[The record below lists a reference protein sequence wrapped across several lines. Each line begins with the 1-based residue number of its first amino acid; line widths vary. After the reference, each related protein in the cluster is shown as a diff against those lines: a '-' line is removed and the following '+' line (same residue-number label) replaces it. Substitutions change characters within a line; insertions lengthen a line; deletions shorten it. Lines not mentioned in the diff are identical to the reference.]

1 MTERAKID
9 VLLADARRGLDR
21 VNAAD
26 LPSEL
31 AAGALVVDT
40 RPVEQRRR
48 DRELPGAV
56 IIDRNVLE

>member
-1 MTERAKID
+1 VRP
-9 VLLADARRGLDR
+9 DR

-31 AAGALVVDT
+31 ATGAPIVDT

-48 DRELPGAV
+48 DGELPGSV